1 MAASLKLPLIPA
13 AFFGMVLGLSGLANA
28 WRVGARIWQLP
39 TVVGEALTF
48 VSLAV
53 WLVLI
58 VLYALKWMVARD
70 EALKEVAHP
79 VQCCFIGLVGVA
91 TMLVAGGL
99 LPYSRIG
106 AETIFL
112 LGAVYTLAFSVWRT
126 GGLWQGERDIATTT
140 AVLYLPSVAGSFV
153 TAIVG
158 AALGFPEWAQ
168 LFFGAGFFAW
178 LAIESA
184 LLHRLLTG
192 PALAPPLRP
201 TLGIQLAPPA
211 VGALAYISVT
221 KGSPDMLVHA
231 MIGYGLLQA
240 LIMLRLLPWIAK
252 EGFSPAYWAFTFG
265 ATALATAPMRLVE
278 RGDVGPVTQ
287 LAPMLFVVANLVVA
301 LIALATIWM
310 IANRR
315 LAIGWVELADRDA
328 GAVGQG

>member
-1 MAASLKLPLIPA
+1 MATSLKLPLVPA

-39 TVVGEALTF
+39 AVIGDALTF
-48 VSLAV
+48 VTLAV

-58 VLYALKWMVARD
+58 VLYLLKWMVARE
-70 EALKEVAHP
+70 EAFKEVAHP

-112 LGAVYTLAFSVWRT
+112 VGAAYTLAFSVWRT

-192 PALAPPLRP
+192 PALPLPLRP

-211 VGALAYISVT
+211 VGALAYISVMQ
-221 KGSPDMLVHA
+221 GPADILVHA
-231 MIGYGLLQA
+231 LIGYGLLQA
-240 LIMLRLLPWIAK
+240 LIMIRLLPWITK
-252 EGFSPAYWAFTFG
+252 EAFSPAYWAFSFG
-265 ATALATAPMRLVE
+265 ATALATAPMRLIE
-278 RGDVGPVTQ
+278 RGDTGPVAQ
-287 LAPMLFVVANLVVA
+287 LAPILFIAANIVVGLVGV
-301 LIALATIWM
+301 ATIWL
-310 IANRR
+310 IVSRK
-315 LAIGWVELADRDA
+315 LVIGWADLPHRNA

>member
-28 WRVGARIWQLP
+28 WRVGARIWHLSA
-39 TVVGEALTF
+39 VVGEALTF

-91 TMLVAGGL
+91 TMLAAGGL

>member
-1 MAASLKLPLIPA
+1 MAASLKLPLVPA
-13 AFFGMVLGLSGLANA
+13 SFFGIVLGLSGLANA

-39 TVVGEALTF
+39 AVVGEALTF
-48 VSLAV
+48 VSIAV
-53 WLVLI
+53 WLLLI
-58 VLYALKWMVARD
+58 VLFLLKWVMARE
-70 EALKEVAHP
+70 EALKEVINP

-91 TMLVAGGL
+91 TMLVAGGV

-112 LGAVYTLAFSVWRT
+112 VGAAYTLAFSVWRT

-158 AALGFPEWAQ
+158 SALGFPQWGQ

-192 PALAPPLRP
+192 PALSPPLRP

-211 VGALAYISVT
+211 VGALAYISVMQ
-221 KGSPDMLVHA
+221 GPADILVHA
-231 MIGYGLLQA
+231 MIGYGLLQT
-240 LIMLRLLPWIAK
+240 LIMVRLLPWITK

-265 ATALATAPMRLVE
+265 ATALATGPMRLIE
-278 RGDVGPVTQ
+278 HGETGPVAQ
-287 LAPMLFVVANLVVA
+287 LAPILFVAANIVVILVAV
-301 LIALATIWM
+301 ATI
-310 IANRR
+310 R
-315 LAIGWVELADRDA
+315 LIVSCKLVIGWADFPHRDA
-328 GAVGQG
+328 GIIGRS

>member
-1 MAASLKLPLIPA
+1 MATSLKLPLIPA
-13 AFFGMVLGLSGLANA
+13 AFFGTVLGLSGLANA
-28 WRVGARIWQLP
+28 WRVAARIWQLP
-39 TVVGEALTF
+39 SLVGEILTF
-48 VSLAV
+48 VTLAV

-58 VLYALKWMVARD
+58 VLYALKWMVARE
-70 EALKEVAHP
+70 EAFKEVAHP

-106 AETIFL
+106 AETLFL
-112 LGAVYTLAFSVWRT
+112 LGAAYTLGFSVWRT

-158 AALGFPEWAQ
+158 AALGFPQWAQ

-192 PALAPPLRP
+192 PALAPALRP
-201 TLGIQLAPPA
+201 TLGIQLAPPV

-221 KGSPDMLVHA
+221 QGPPDMLVHA

-240 LIMLRLLPWIAK
+240 LILLRLLPWIMK

-287 LAPMLFVVANLVVA
+287 LAPILFVAANIVVGLV
-301 LIALATIWM
+301 ALATIWL
-310 IANRR
+310 IASRK
-315 LAIGWVELADRDA
+315 LTIGWVELANRDA
-328 GAVGQG
+328 GAVGRS

>member
-1 MAASLKLPLIPA
+1 MATSLKLPLIPA
-13 AFFGMVLGLSGLANA
+13 AFFGTVLGLSGLANA

-39 TVVGEALTF
+39 SLVGEILTF
-48 VSLAV
+48 VTLAV
-53 WLVLI
+53 WLMLI
-58 VLYALKWMVARD
+58 VLYALKWLVARE

-112 LGAVYTLAFSVWRT
+112 LGAAYTLAFSVWRT

-158 AALGFPEWAQ
+158 AALGFPQWAQ

-192 PALAPPLRP
+192 SALAPALRP
-201 TLGIQLAPPA
+201 TLGIQLAPPV

-221 KGSPDMLVHA
+221 QGPPDMLVHA

-240 LIMLRLLPWIAK
+240 LIMLRLLPWIVK

-287 LAPMLFVVANLVVA
+287 LAPILFVAANIVVA
-301 LIALATIWM
+301 LVALATIWL
-310 IANRR
+310 IASRK
-315 LAIGWVELADRDA
+315 LVIGWVELANRDA
-328 GAVGQG
+328 GAVGRS

>member
-1 MAASLKLPLIPA
+1 MLVREESLK
-13 AFFGMVLGLSGLANA
+13 
-28 WRVGARIWQLP
+28 
-39 TVVGEALTF
+39 EA
-48 VSLAV
+48 
-53 WLVLI
+53 
-58 VLYALKWMVARD
+58 
-70 EALKEVAHP
+70 AHP
-79 VQCCFIGLVGVA
+79 VQCCFIGLIGVA

-112 LGAVYTLAFSVWRT
+112 IGAVYTLAFSVWRT

-158 AALGFPEWAQ
+158 AALGFPQWAQ

-201 TLGIQLAPPA
+201 TLGIQLAPPV

-221 KGSPDMLVHA
+221 QGPPDMLVHA

-240 LIMLRLLPWIAK
+240 LIMLRLLPWIMK

-287 LAPMLFVVANLVVA
+287 LAPILFVTANIVVG
-301 LIALATIWM
+301 LIALVTIWL
-310 IANRR
+310 IANRK
-315 LAIGWVELADRDA
+315 LVIGWVELADRDA
-328 GAVGQG
+328 GAVGQR